1 MASWLRTKLGLA
13 GHQAAPSLEA
23 IGHYM
28 VLPVQLGSANV
39 NLQLHEFVAMRDVA
53 PTGSPTILV
62 LFRRFG

>member
-13 GHQAAPSLEA
+13 GHQAAPSLDA
-23 IGHYM
+23 IGHHM

-39 NLQLHEFVAMRDVA
+39 QLSEPVAMRDLA